1 MNRDFIERLYWA
13 LTDEEQHQKTG
24 AWTWGSCTSGPPAV
38 KRADHAFQ
46 EQLADLQ
53 QQDTSKAEKLDNCH
67 VASCWAYEQQGF
79 INGFRLG
86 MKLAAELRDE
96 T

>member
-24 AWTWGSCTSGPPAV
+24 LDLRTPAV

>member
-24 AWTWGSCTSGPPAV
+24 LDLGELYERTPAV

-46 EQLADLQ
+46 EQLADFQ
-53 QQDTSKAEKLDNCH
+53 QQDASKAEKLDNCH

-86 MKLAAELRDE
+86 MKPAAELGDE

>member
-1 MNRDFIERLYWA
+1 MKSSTR
-13 LTDEEQHQKTG
+13 KP

-38 KRADHAFQ
+38 
-46 EQLADLQ
+46 
-53 QQDTSKAEKLDNCH
+53 SKAEKLDNCH

-86 MKLAAELRDE
+86 MKLAEELRDKA
-96 T
+96 

>member
-24 AWTWGSCTSGPPAV
+24 LDLGELYERTPAV

-53 QQDTSKAEKLDNCH
+53 QQDTSKAGKLDNCH

>member
-1 MNRDFIERLYWA
+1 MSTDFLERLYWA

-24 AWTWGSCTSGPPAV
+24 LDLGELYERTPAV
-38 KRADHAFQ
+38 KRADCAFK
-46 EQLADLQ
+46 ERLADFQ
-53 QQDTSKAEKLDNCH
+53 QQDASKAEKLDNCH

-86 MKLAAELRDE
+86 MKLAEELRDKA
-96 T
+96 

>member
-1 MNRDFIERLYWA
+1 MKSSTR
-13 LTDEEQHQKTG
+13 KP

-38 KRADHAFQ
+38 KRADYAFK
-46 EQLADLQ
+46 ERMADFQ
-53 QQDTSKAEKLDNCH
+53 QQDASKAEKLDNCH

-86 MKLAAELRDE
+86 MKLAEELRDKA
-96 T
+96 

>member
-1 MNRDFIERLYWA
+1 MKSSTRKPVWAWGELYKR
-13 LTDEEQHQKTG
+13 T
-24 AWTWGSCTSGPPAV
+24 PAV
-38 KRADHAFQ
+38 KRADYAFQ
-46 EQLADLQ
+46 EWLADFQ
-53 QQDTSKAEKLDNCH
+53 QQDASKAKKLDNCH

-86 MKLAAELRDE
+86 MKLAEELRDE

>member
-1 MNRDFIERLYWA
+1 MSTDFLERLYWA

-24 AWTWGSCTSGPPAV
+24 LDLGELYERTPAV
-38 KRADHAFQ
+38 KRADYAFK
-46 EQLADLQ
+46 ERLADFQ
-53 QQDTSKAEKLDNCH
+53 QQDASKVEKLDNCH

-86 MKLAAELRDE
+86 MKLAEELRDKA
-96 T
+96 

>member
-13 LTDEEQHQKTG
+13 CSDTEQSMNDGMNLGELYVHT
-24 AWTWGSCTSGPPAV
+24 PAV
-38 KRADHAFQ
+38 KRADYAFQ
-46 EQLADLQ
+46 ERLADFQ
-53 QQDTSKAEKLDNCH
+53 QQDPSKAEKLDNCH

-86 MKLAAELRDE
+86 MKLAEELRDE